1 MLKIDV
7 RTNFPEVSRW
17 FGDVG
22 KQARFAT
29 SRALNTTANVVR
41 DNLRAEARRVFDR
54 PTPYII
60 NSFKV
65 RRYSTRDNLEAEIG
79 PTYMGGKGVDPEK
92 LLQAQIEGGPRRL
105 KSSERALQRAGI
117 LPAGHFTVPGQ
128 AAPLD
133 QHGNIKGSFLVQLL
147 SYFQAFGEQGYKA
160 NMTAKRKASLAKR
173 GTNVRGFRTIN
184 GVEYFVA
191 YGKLRGGLTAHLHPG
206 IWSRSGTHGSNV
218 KPVLMFVRQ
227 PNYKP
232 RLNIERAAER
242 AVESTFGPAFGRF
255 FDEALR
261 TARPPEPVR

>member
-1 MLKIDV
+1 VKIDV
-7 RTNFPEVSRW
+7 RTNYPEVARW
-17 FGDVG
+17 YGDVQ

-29 SRALNTTANVVR
+29 SRALNATANVVR

-54 PTPYII
+54 PTPYIV

-65 RRYSTRDNLEAEIG
+65 RRYSSRDNLEAEIG
-79 PTYMGGKGVDPEK
+79 ATYMGGKGVDPER
-92 LLQAQIEGGPRRL
+92 LLEAEIAGGPRRL

-117 LPAGHFTVPGQ
+117 LPGGHFTVPGE

-133 QHGNIKGSFLVQLL
+133 QYGNIKGSFLVQLL
-147 SYFQAFGEQGYKA
+147 SYFQAFSEQGYKA
-160 NMTAKRKASLAKR
+160 NMTGKRKAQLAKR
-173 GTNVRGFRTIN
+173 GTNARGFRTIN

-191 YGKLRGGLTAHLHPG
+191 YGRLRGGKTKHLHPG

-218 KPVLMFVRQ
+218 KPVLMFVRR

-232 RLNIERAAER
+232 RLNIERVAER
-242 AVESTFGPAFGRF
+242 AVSSTFGPAFGRSF
-255 FDEALR
+255 EDALR